1 MKRKGL
7 SLFQILDP
15 KYKFN
20 LTLYL
25 NYGIITFSSLSFT
38 QLISLLYPYFKK
50 YNLKEA
56 SIDGNEAT
64 LVLYK
69 GNKRVYMT
77 ISID

>member
-1 MKRKGL
+1 MKKKEL

-25 NYGIITFSSLSFT
+25 NYGIITFKSLSFT
-38 QLISLLYPYFKK
+38 QLISLLHPYFKK
-50 YNLKEA
+50 YNLKEG
-56 SIDGNEAT
+56 SLDENEAT

-69 GNKRVYMT
+69 GNKRVYLT